1 MELIVALTENFV
13 IGSGGDMPWHLPA
26 DLAHFKKI
34 TTGNTILMGRRTWE
48 SIGRPLPNRL
58 SVVLTRQ
65 IDYVANGATVIHSLD
80 ELGTVETVG
89 TIFII
94 GGGELYKNTLDRVDK
109 IYITRI
115 HATIEGDTFF
125 PKIDGSVW
133 SCEQSIQHQ
142 KDDENPY
149 DLTFETWGKG

>member
-13 IGSGGDMPWHLPA
+13 IGLGGDMPWHLPA

-34 TTGNTILMGRRTWE
+34 TTGNTIVMGRRTWE
-48 SIGRPLPNRL
+48 SIGRPLPGRL
-58 SVVLTRQ
+58 NVVLTRQ
-65 IDYVANGATVIHSLD
+65 KDYIADGATVIHSVK
-80 ELGTVETVG
+80 ELGTIETVG

-109 IYITRI
+109 IHITRI

-125 PKIDGSVW
+125 PNIDDSVW
-133 SCEQSIQHQ
+133 SREQSSQHQ
-142 KDDENPY
+142 KDDKNPF